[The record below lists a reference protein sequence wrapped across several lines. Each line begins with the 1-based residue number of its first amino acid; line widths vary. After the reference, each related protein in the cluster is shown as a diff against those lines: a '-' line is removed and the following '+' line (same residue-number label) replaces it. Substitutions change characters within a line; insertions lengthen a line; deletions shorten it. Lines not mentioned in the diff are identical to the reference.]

1 MDFMV
6 WKMHKIY
13 EQIFKIG
20 MMDFLSYNFF
30 HICLEACP
38 GFYFIRDRIHLCG
51 GIERGQNFFFQRQPN
66 WGLLLPLFCISDQ
79 AYDEHASV
87 LGFFI
92 MQQKLKLTLKL

>member
-30 HICLEACP
+30 SHMFRGVSRIF
-38 GFYFIRDRIHLCG
+38 FYQRQNKLLRGYKIFFIRGRNI
-51 GIERGQNFFFQRQPN
+51 
-66 WGLLLPLFCISDQ
+66 
-79 AYDEHASV
+79 
-87 LGFFI
+87 
-92 MQQKLKLTLKL
+92 